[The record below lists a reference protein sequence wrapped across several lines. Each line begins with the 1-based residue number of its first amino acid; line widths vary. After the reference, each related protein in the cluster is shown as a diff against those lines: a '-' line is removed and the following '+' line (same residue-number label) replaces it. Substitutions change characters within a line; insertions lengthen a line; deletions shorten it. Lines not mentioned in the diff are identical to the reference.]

1 MKVKVNVAGTW
12 RDAGGDEGGVG
23 EAAMRPSLQRPPGQG
38 IRFGFRSQDYM
49 WASEGC
55 AHRSDVT

>member
-1 MKVKVNVAGTW
+1 MKVKVSVAGTW

-23 EAAMRPSLQRPPGQG
+23 EVAMRPSLQGPPGQG
-38 IRFGFRSQDYM
+38 IRLGFRSQDYM
-49 WASEGC
+49 WAPEGC